1 MLPSHVY
8 AQAVLGVE
16 GVKAD
21 VALIAARVMLILNML
36 FQTLFNAGLMLA
48 KPTNKLLGR

>member
-21 VALIAARVMLILNML
+21 VALIAARIMLILNML
-36 FQTLFNAGLMLA
+36 LQTLFNAGLMLT
-48 KPTNKLLGR
+48 KPTNKLLG